1 MTDSSGYS
9 MYVFRSGR
17 RDVPGRRLV
26 DELAADLRAL
36 DAAAGAELRR
46 AVVLRALIRAGEIE
60 SILADAGAESAS
72 LLARITDDLAALL
85 VDDGGA
91 GAPAIPDGQT
101 SGHGRPDVWPRTAR
115 RLATAETLAALAAL
129 TSVDVPATVPT
140 SPPEGFSFY
149 ALHPLDFARLAERL
163 APSTAPVRVVGVR
176 SIGTTLSAATAAAL
190 RRRGIRA
197 DRTTVRPTGH
207 PYDRRVELADGQR
220 RWVQDGIAE
229 GAQFWVADE
238 GPGFSGSSFLSAGD
252 ALIGA
257 GVPRGDIVLLGSR
270 EPDPDALVAPDG
282 ARRWRSFRAERIVGG
297 LHVPP
302 GMGEFIGA
310 GQWRRRLYEDESR
323 WPPSWTAMER
333 FKCLSRDGS
342 RILKFEGMGRYGA
355 ECLERAHGV
364 FQAGFGP
371 EPRDEG
377 EGFVSYPWIAGRPLQ
392 PDDLS
397 AAVVERLAD
406 YCALRASAFAL
417 PGMPGPAVEELIT
430 MAHHNF
436 STEMGKD
443 LPGALVLDIAR
454 PVLVDG
460 KMDPPEWLGS
470 SSGELF
476 KVDASGHGD
485 DHFLPGPTDIAWDLA
500 GAMIEWRMAPDARRA
515 FLDRYRRR
523 SGDDAERRL
532 PAYLLAY
539 ALLRLGHAAI
549 AAVSLPDDA
558 EARRLVAARHR
569 YRAAIEGITG
579 ITGGAG
585 SAGPGPATPSH
596 ALG

>member
-1 MTDSSGYS
+1 MTDSSGYR

-36 DAAAGAELRR
+36 DAPGGDLRR
-46 AVVLRALIRAGEIE
+46 AVVLRALIRAGELE
-60 SILADAGAESAS
+60 SILADAGAAGAP
-72 LLARITDDLAALL
+72 LLAQLTDDLAALL
-85 VDDGGA
+85 VGGA
-91 GAPAIPDGQT
+91 DAIPDGQT
-101 SGHGRPDVWPRTAR
+101 SGRPWSDVWPRTAR
-115 RLATAETLAALAAL
+115 RLTTPETLAALAAL
-129 TSVDVPATVPT
+129 TSRDVPATVPT

-163 APSTAPVRVVGVR
+163 AASPAPVRVVGVR
-176 SIGTTLSAATAAAL
+176 SIGTTLSAVTAAAL

-197 DRTTVRPTGH
+197 DRTTVRPAGH
-207 PYDRRVELADGQR
+207 PYDRRVELAAGQR
-220 RWVQDGIAE
+220 RWVEDGIAE
-229 GAQFWVADE
+229 GAQFWVTDE
-238 GPGFSGSSFLSAGD
+238 GPGLSGSSFLSTGD
-252 ALIGA
+252 ALTGA
-257 GVPRGDIVLLGSR
+257 GVPRGNIVFLGSR

-282 ARRWRSFRAERIVGG
+282 ARRWRSFRAERVEYGK
-297 LHVPP
+297 HVPAD
-302 GMGEFIGA
+302 MGEFIGG

-355 ECLERAHGV
+355 ECLERARGV

-377 EGFVSYPWIAGRPLQ
+377 QGFVSYPWLPGRPLQ
-392 PDDLS
+392 ADDLS
-397 AAVVERLAD
+397 ASVLERLAD
-406 YCALRASAFAL
+406 YCAFRASAFPL
-417 PGMPGPAVEELIT
+417 PGSPSCAVEELIT

-443 LPGALVLDIAR
+443 LPGTLHLEMAC

-460 KMDPPEWLGS
+460 KMDPHEWLGS

-485 DHFLPGPTDIAWDLA
+485 DHFLPGPADIAWDLA
-500 GAMIEWRMAPDARRA
+500 GAIVEWGMAPDARRA
-515 FLDRYRRR
+515 FIDRYRRR
-523 SGDDAERRL
+523 SGDDPEPRL
-532 PAYLLAY
+532 SAYLLAY
-539 ALLRLGHAAI
+539 ALLRLGHAAM
-549 AAVSLPDDA
+549 AAVSLPDDG
-558 EARRLVAARHR
+558 EARRLQAARQR
-569 YRAAIEGITG
+569 YRAALEDLVRETR
-579 ITGGAG
+579 
-585 SAGPGPATPSH
+585 TPV
-596 ALG
+596 LG